1 SMRYATDPAE
11 RIRYAQIAQ
20 RQLQR
25 DAPTIPVL
33 NSTLML
39 AYAPRLSGVKLQLL
53 IFNSWQWSVSR

>member
-1 SMRYATDPAE
+1 MRYATNAAD

-20 RQLQR
+20 RQLEQ
-25 DAPTIPVL
+25 DCPLTIPVL

-53 IFNSWQWSVSR
+53 IFNAWQWSVSR